1 MKIKERLY
9 LVTAITIVLVVIL
22 SSAVFLA
29 SGKITEENKKHD
41 FAMHIQKG
49 VFELNIVT
57 QEHLLFHEERMR
69 EQWYLKYDSLGGIL
83 EEESAKSLHADYIA
97 LDDLFLQLNE
107 YYERRQKLIQDGAS
121 QEEISAILALE
132 ERLVAQLLIKSQS
145 LATSASKIAIETEV
159 SIQRL
164 QRSTNYLILSL
175 IVLLTITVATSSFVV
190 ARSIAAPIKKLIDG
204 TEIVGKGDLDHK
216 IDVKSND
223 EIGALATAFNEMT
236 KRRKRAEDELQTV
249 NRALKTLSECN
260 QTLVR
265 ARNESKLLHDI
276 CRNIVEVGEYR
287 LAWVGF
293 AEQDKKKTVH
303 PVAQWG
309 YEKGYLKKLKTTWA
323 DTKRGRGPTG
333 TAIRTGKPSV
343 VRNILTDSNYAPWR
357 ADANKRGYA
366 SAIALPLVADDQ
378 TLGALNIYA
387 VDPDAFYAE
396 ELELLTELA
405 DDLAFGT
412 VALRTRAEVT
422 RAEEEWRHTFDSIS
436 DLVSVHDTDHRF
448 VKVNKTLA
456 DTLGKK
462 PEDLIGRH
470 CYEVFHHMN
479 EPWPNCP
486 YNKTLKTK
494 KAVTEE
500 VDDPNIGFPVLVT
513 TSPIL
518 DDKGEIIA
526 AVHIAKDITEVRR
539 AEDAL
544 RKRTHDLGERVK
556 ELNGL
561 YGTSQLIADPD
572 NTLDD
577 VFKGT
582 VDLIPPAWQYPDITC
597 ARITFEDKQYT
608 TPNWKKSK
616 WIQSADIVTQKE
628 KAGVIEVAYLK
639 QKPEIDEGPFL
650 KEERNLID
658 GLARILGDF
667 IERKQ
672 AKEALK
678 NAYEDLKSLDELKSN
693 VIANVS
699 HELKTPITIVKGSLD
714 LLTNEDDMSSRSN
727 LIGMAKDALM
737 RQNRIVGDL
746 MEAAKIESAKEI
758 SLSLENVDLNSAITL
773 LLKELNASALEKG
786 IKLETRLQGKTL
798 IVRADFERLGHIM
811 RNLVGNALKFTDK
824 DGKITVEAKQK
835 KGVVEVCVSDTGI
848 GIPQDKQE
856 RIFERFYQV
865 DSSATRSYE
874 GTGMGLA
881 IVREIVE
888 AHGGKITVE
897 SKPGKGSKF
906 YFTLPVSRV
915 I

>member
-1 MKIKERLY
+1 MKIKDRLY
-9 LVTAITIVLVVIL
+9 LATAITIVLVVIL

-29 SGKITEENKKHD
+29 SGKIAEENKKHHL
-41 FAMHIQKG
+41 AMEVQRGI
-49 VFELNIVT
+49 FELNFVAH
-57 QEHLLFHEERMR
+57 EYLLFREERMI
-69 EQWYLKYDSLGGIL
+69 EQWYLRYNSMGGIIG
-83 EEESAKSLHADYIA
+83 EESAKSLHADYIA
-97 LDDLFLQLNE
+97 LDDLFLQLTEN
-107 YYERRQKLIQDGAS
+107 YERRQKLIQEGAS
-121 QEEISAILALE
+121 EEDISAILALE
-132 ERLVAQLLIKSQS
+132 ERLAAQLLIKSQS
-145 LATSASKIAIETEV
+145 LSTSAANIASEADINTL
-159 SIQRL
+159 RL
-164 QRSTNYLILSL
+164 RESTNNLILIL
-175 IVLLTITVATSSFVV
+175 ITLLTITVATSSFVV
-190 ARSIAAPIKKLIDG
+190 AKSIAGPIKKLMDG
-204 TEIVGKGDLDHK
+204 TEIVGKGDLYHK

-223 EIGALATAFNEMT
+223 EIGALAAAFNEMT
-236 KRRKRAEDELQTV
+236 KRRNGAEEELQKV
-249 NRALKTLSECN
+249 NRALQTLSECN

-265 ARNESKLLHDI
+265 ARNESELLHDI

-287 LAWVGF
+287 LVWVGF
-293 AEQDKKKTVH
+293 AEQDKKKTVR

-309 YEKGYLKKLKTTWA
+309 YEEGYLDTVNITWA

-333 TAIRTGKPSV
+333 TAIRTGKPSIAK
-343 VRNILTDSNYAPWR
+343 NISTDPDYAPWQ
-357 ADANKRGYA
+357 AEAKKRGYT
-366 SAIALPLVADDQ
+366 SSITLPLVDDDQ
-378 TLGALNIYA
+378 TFGALNIYA
-387 VDPDAFYAE
+387 VEPDAFDAE
-396 ELELLTELA
+396 EVGLLTELA
-405 DDLAFGT
+405 DDLAFGI
-412 VALRTRAEVT
+412 VALRTRDEVK

-436 DLVSVHDTDHRF
+436 DLVSVHDNNHRF
-448 VKVNKTLA
+448 LKVNKTLA
-456 DTLGKK
+456 DSLGKK

-486 YNKTLKTK
+486 YNKTLKSK

-500 VDDPNIGFPVLVT
+500 VDDPNIGYPLLVT

-518 DDKGEIIA
+518 DEKGEIVA
-526 AVHIAKDITEVRR
+526 AVHIAKDITEVKR
-539 AEDAL
+539 AENAL

-556 ELNGL
+556 ELKGL
-561 YGTSQLIADPD
+561 YGTSQLIADP
-572 NTLDD
+572 NKTLDD

-616 WIQSADIVTQKE
+616 WIQSTNIVTQKE

-678 NAYEDLKSLDELKSN
+678 KAYENLKSLDELKSN

-746 MEAAKIESAKEI
+746 MEAAKMENVREI

-773 LLKELNASALEKG
+773 LLKEFKASAMEKG
-786 IKLETRLQGKTL
+786 IKLETKLQGKSL
-798 IVRADFERLGHIM
+798 IVRADFERLCHVL

-824 DGKITVEAKQK
+824 DGKITIEAKQK
-835 KGVVEVCVSDTGI
+835 NGVVEVCVSDTGI
-848 GIPQDKQE
+848 GIPKDKHEQ
-856 RIFERFYQV
+856 IFERFYQV

-874 GTGMGLA
+874 GTGLGLA
-881 IVREIVE
+881 IVKEIIE
-888 AHGGKITVE
+888 THGRKITVE
-897 SKPGKGSKF
+897 SEPGKGSKF
-906 YFTLPVSRV
+906 CFTLPVSRDV
-915 I
+915 